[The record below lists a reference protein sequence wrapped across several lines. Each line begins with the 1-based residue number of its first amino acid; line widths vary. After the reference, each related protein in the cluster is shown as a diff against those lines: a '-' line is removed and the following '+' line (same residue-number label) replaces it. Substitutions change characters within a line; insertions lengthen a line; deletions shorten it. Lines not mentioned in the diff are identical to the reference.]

1 LDAAAMLLR
10 YFQPVR
16 EAFRIPPLDIALSTG
31 FLVIAVGETVAND
44 AIAPKGAAL
53 VTESVLALTLLIR
66 RRAPLAAVV
75 IASIVATVEA
85 IAGVPLNAPMIPL
98 LVYLVLAYSL
108 VSYAPVLRALVGTA
122 VILVSLAIQTIV
134 QGKGVDNFLFG
145 LFFLV
150 AMWFMGWTVRRR
162 TADAVAAELATAR
175 LLEDV
180 VLERQR
186 AAAVERVRIA
196 RELHDVIAHSVS
208 LMVVQAGAAEQM
220 LLHSPDRALE
230 PIRAVADTGREALEE
245 MGRLLGVLRQHGE
258 EVGLAPQ
265 PGVRDLPR
273 LVEQSRALGVDVDLA
288 ITGTPRALPPGVE
301 LTIYR
306 IVQEALTNTR
316 KHATALVA
324 SVRLH
329 YGRDEVDIEIAD
341 PGPTSSPRTRHAA
354 LSGHG
359 LVGMHERVAVYGGGL
374 EAGPNAGGGFTVT
387 ARIPV
392 DPAP

>member
-1 LDAAAMLLR
+1 MLLR
-10 YFQPVR
+10 YFRPVR
-16 EAFRIPPLDIALSTG
+16 ESFRIPRLDIALSAG

-53 VTESVLALTLLIR
+53 VTESLLALTLLIR

-75 IASIVATVEA
+75 IASIAATGEA
-85 IAGVPLNAPMIPL
+85 IAGVPLMAPMIPL

-134 QGKGVDNFLFG
+134 QGKGVDNFLFAF
-145 LFFLV
+145 FFLV

-162 TADAVAAELATAR
+162 TADAVAAGLATAR
-175 LLEDV
+175 LAEDV
-180 VLERQR
+180 DLERQQ
-186 AAAVERVRIA
+186 AASVERVRIA

-245 MGRLLGVLRQHGE
+245 MGRLLGVLREHGE
-258 EVGLAPQ
+258 EVGLTPQ
-265 PGVRDLPR
+265 PGIRDLGR

-288 ITGTPRALPPGVE
+288 IAGTPRALPPGVE

-316 KHATALVA
+316 KHATASVA
-324 SVRLH
+324 SVRLI
-329 YGRDEVDIEIAD
+329 YRRDEVDIEIAD
-341 PGPTSSPRTRHAA
+341 PGPASSLRTGTVAP
-354 LSGHG
+354 SGHG

>member
-1 LDAAAMLLR
+1 
-10 YFQPVR
+10 
-16 EAFRIPPLDIALSTG
+16 
-31 FLVIAVGETVAND
+31 
-44 AIAPKGAAL
+44 
-53 VTESVLALTLLIR
+53 
-66 RRAPLAAVV
+66 
-75 IASIVATVEA
+75 
-85 IAGVPLNAPMIPL
+85 
-98 LVYLVLAYSL
+98 L

-134 QGKGVDNFLFG
+134 QGKGVDNFLFAF
-145 LFFLV
+145 FFLV

-175 LLEDV
+175 LAEDV
-180 VLERQR
+180 DLERQQ
-186 AAAVERVRIA
+186 AARVERVRIA

-245 MGRLLGVLRQHGE
+245 MGRLLGVLREHGE
-258 EVGLAPQ
+258 EVGLTPQ
-265 PGVRDLPR
+265 PGIRDLGR

-288 ITGTPRALPPGVE
+288 IAGAPRALPPGVE

-316 KHATALVA
+316 KHATASVA
-324 SVRLH
+324 SVRLN
-329 YGRDEVDIEIAD
+329 YRRDEVDIEIAD
-341 PGPTSSPRTRHAA
+341 PGPASSPRTGTVA
-354 LSGHG
+354 LSGQG